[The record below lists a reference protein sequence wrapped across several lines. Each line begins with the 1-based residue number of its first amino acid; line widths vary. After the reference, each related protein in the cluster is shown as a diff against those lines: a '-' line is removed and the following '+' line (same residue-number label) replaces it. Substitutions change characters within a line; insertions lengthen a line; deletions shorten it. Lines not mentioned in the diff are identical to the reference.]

1 MFVVCIRCACGVV
14 YLYQHHEQG
23 QLKFGI
29 NSSTHV
35 MCPLLLPYVSLQ
47 NNACEPSDPNCFAH
61 HIKFTH
67 DNTLCDSGTSLCP
80 GNGLVGVNK
89 PQKKGS
95 PKANQS
101 PVPKIRVSHTPENN
115 NQRKTNQTRK
125 GLTRNLGRQQAARL
139 VPTNLAAARGLFLPR
154 DAVGRR
160 RGSATP
166 IRGATEPKT

>member
-1 MFVVCIRCACGVV
+1 MWLLV
-14 YLYQHHEQG
+14 
-23 QLKFGI
+23 
-29 NSSTHV
+29 
-35 MCPLLLPYVSLQ
+35 CPLQPWLLRSR
-47 NNACEPSDPNCFAH
+47 ERSFATIQKH
-61 HIKFTH
+61 MVFSFLKKHSYIQTHILVCVHPPFCIF
-67 DNTLCDSGTSLCP
+67 CDSGTSLCP

-166 IRGATEPKT
+166 IRGATEPKS

>member
-1 MFVVCIRCACGVV
+1 MSDSTPCQQKLFAN
-14 YLYQHHEQG
+14 
-23 QLKFGI
+23 QLAFRHREFHFELELSVGHPFTKKQ
-29 NSSTHV
+29 THQP
-35 MCPLLLPYVSLQ
+35 CRNQKPKTELE
-47 NNACEPSDPNCFAH
+47 NITF
-61 HIKFTH
+61 
-67 DNTLCDSGTSLCP
+67 CDSGTSLCP

>member
-1 MFVVCIRCACGVV
+1 MRHGGGRSFWITSKKHHSQEGSHPKKTCPKGMKTPSTRFVPNQHPEKVIPSFPTHRASMFSR
-14 YLYQHHEQG
+14 
-23 QLKFGI
+23 
-29 NSSTHV
+29 
-35 MCPLLLPYVSLQ
+35 
-47 NNACEPSDPNCFAH
+47 
-61 HIKFTH
+61 
-67 DNTLCDSGTSLCP
+67 CDSGTSLCP
-80 GNGLVGVNK
+80 GNGLVGVDK

-166 IRGATEPKT
+166 IRGATEPKS

>member
-1 MFVVCIRCACGVV
+1 M
-14 YLYQHHEQG
+14 
-23 QLKFGI
+23 
-29 NSSTHV
+29 
-35 MCPLLLPYVSLQ
+35 P
-47 NNACEPSDPNCFAH
+47 
-61 HIKFTH
+61 HIWGALSHTYIYIH
-67 DNTLCDSGTSLCP
+67 IYIYICDSGTSLCP

-166 IRGATEPKT
+166 IRGATEPKILSQNTTGQSLTRRP

>member
-1 MFVVCIRCACGVV
+1 MAKNSGDRTFCWGCLVVLPSRRTPQKLLGDVICSKYPIVNMLHR
-14 YLYQHHEQG
+14 QHA
-23 QLKFGI
+23 LAR
-29 NSSTHV
+29 V
-35 MCPLLLPYVSLQ
+35 CPHPDYLLLS
-47 NNACEPSDPNCFAH
+47 
-61 HIKFTH
+61 
-67 DNTLCDSGTSLCP
+67 LCDSGTSLCP

-166 IRGATEPKT
+166 IRGATEPRILSQSGTG